1 MKFVI
6 SLYGG
11 NVAVGRFLLEVFYMT
26 NLTKKQKNRRLAE
39 SALMLALS
47 TILSELAVFSLPFG
61 GSVTLFSQVPII
73 LISYRYGVKW
83 GLTTGLA
90 MSIIQL
96 IFGIQ
101 NFSYV
106 SGMTAF
112 LILAFCDYL
121 IAFSA
126 LGLGGMFKGKIKNDI
141 LAISLGGVVV
151 SVIRFI
157 CHFISGATIWKEYAE
172 GAPVLEY
179 SLKYNASYMLPEL
192 IITVVGLVILAGI
205 FDLNSI
211 ELKTKIKKK
220 GKE

>member
-1 MKFVI
+1 
-6 SLYGG
+6 
-11 NVAVGRFLLEVFYMT
+11 MT

-126 LGLGGMFKGKIKNDI
+126 LGLGGMFKGRIKNDI

-179 SLKYNASYMLPEL
+179 SLTYNASYMLPEL

-220 GKE
+220 QK

>member
-1 MKFVI
+1 
-6 SLYGG
+6 
-11 NVAVGRFLLEVFYMT
+11 MT
-26 NLTKKQKNRRLAE
+26 SLTKKQKNRRLAE

-179 SLKYNASYMLPEL
+179 SFTYNASYMLPEL

-220 GKE
+220 QK

>member
-1 MKFVI
+1 
-6 SLYGG
+6 
-11 NVAVGRFLLEVFYMT
+11 MT

-39 SALMLALS
+39 SALMLALA

-61 GSVTLFSQVPII
+61 GSVTLFSQVPVI

-90 MSIIQL
+90 LSLIQL

-106 SGMTAF
+106 SGISAF
-112 LILAFCDYL
+112 MILAFCDYI

-126 LGLGGMFKGKIKNDI
+126 LGLGGMFKYKIKNDV
-141 LAISLGGVVV
+141 LAISLGGVLVT
-151 SVIRFI
+151 VIRFI

-179 SLKYNASYMLPEL
+179 SFNYNASYMVPEL
-192 IITVVGLVILAGI
+192 IITVIGLVVIAGV
-205 FDLNSI
+205 FDLNSL

-220 GKE
+220 N

>member
-1 MKFVI
+1 
-6 SLYGG
+6 
-11 NVAVGRFLLEVFYMT
+11 MT

-106 SGMTAF
+106 SGMVAF

-179 SLKYNASYMLPEL
+179 SLTYNASYMLPEL

-211 ELKTKIKKK
+211 ELKTKIKRKNK
-220 GKE
+220 NKSK

>member
-1 MKFVI
+1 
-6 SLYGG
+6 
-11 NVAVGRFLLEVFYMT
+11 MT

-121 IAFSA
+121 IAFTA

-179 SLKYNASYMLPEL
+179 SLTYNASYMLPEL

-211 ELKTKIKKK
+211 ELKTKIKRKNK
-220 GKE
+220 NKSE

>member
-1 MKFVI
+1 
-6 SLYGG
+6 
-11 NVAVGRFLLEVFYMT
+11 MT
-26 NLTKKQKNRRLAE
+26 NLTKKEKNRRLAE
-39 SALMLALS
+39 SALMLALA

-61 GSVTLFSQVPII
+61 GSVTLFSQVPVI

-90 MSIIQL
+90 LSLIQL

-106 SGMTAF
+106 SGISAF
-112 LILAFCDYL
+112 MILAFCDYI

-126 LGLGGMFKGKIKNDI
+126 LGLGGMFKYKIKNDV
-141 LAISLGGVVV
+141 LAISLGGVLVT
-151 SVIRFI
+151 VIRFI

-179 SLKYNASYMLPEL
+179 SFNYNASYMVPEL
-192 IITVVGLVILAGI
+192 IITVIGLVVIAGV
-205 FDLNSI
+205 FDLNSL

-220 GKE
+220 N

>member
-1 MKFVI
+1 
-6 SLYGG
+6 
-11 NVAVGRFLLEVFYMT
+11 MT

-106 SGMTAF
+106 SGMVAF

-141 LAISLGGVVV
+141 LAISLGGIVV

-179 SLKYNASYMLPEL
+179 SFTYNASYMLPEL

-220 GKE
+220 QK

>member
-1 MKFVI
+1 
-6 SLYGG
+6 
-11 NVAVGRFLLEVFYMT
+11 MT

-47 TILSELAVFSLPFG
+47 TILAELAVISLPFG

-73 LISYRYGVKW
+73 LIAYRYGVKW
-83 GLTTGLA
+83 GITTGLA
-90 MSIIQL
+90 MSLIQL

-106 SGMTAF
+106 SGIGAF
-112 LILAFCDYL
+112 LILGFCDYI

-126 LGLGGMFKGKIKNDI
+126 LGLGGMFKNKIKNDT
-141 LAISLGGVVV
+141 ISIAVGGVVV

-157 CHFISGATIWKEYAE
+157 CHFISGATIWKDYAE

-179 SLKYNASYMLPEL
+179 SFKYNASYMLPEL
-192 IITVVGLVILAGI
+192 IITVVGLVVVSGV

-211 ELKTKIKKK
+211 ELKTKLKKK
-220 GKE
+220 QK

>member
-1 MKFVI
+1 
-6 SLYGG
+6 
-11 NVAVGRFLLEVFYMT
+11 
-26 NLTKKQKNRRLAE
+26 
-39 SALMLALS
+39 MLALA

-61 GSVTLFSQVPII
+61 GSVTLFSQVPVI

-90 MSIIQL
+90 LSLIQL

-106 SGMTAF
+106 SGISAF
-112 LILAFCDYL
+112 MILAFCDYI

-126 LGLGGMFKGKIKNDI
+126 LGLGGMFKYKIKNDV
-141 LAISLGGVVV
+141 LAISLGGVLVT
-151 SVIRFI
+151 VIRFI

-179 SLKYNASYMLPEL
+179 SFNYNASYMVPEL
-192 IITVVGLVILAGI
+192 IITVIGLVVIAGV
-205 FDLNSI
+205 FDLNSL

-220 GKE
+220 N

>member
-1 MKFVI
+1 
-6 SLYGG
+6 
-11 NVAVGRFLLEVFYMT
+11 
-26 NLTKKQKNRRLAE
+26 
-39 SALMLALS
+39 MLALS
-47 TILSELAVFSLPFG
+47 TILAELAVFSLPFG
-61 GSVTLFSQVPII
+61 GSVTLFSQVPVI
-73 LISYRYGVKW
+73 LVSYRYGVKW

-106 SGMTAF
+106 SGMAAF
-112 LILAFCDYL
+112 LILALCDYL

-151 SVIRFI
+151 TVIRFI

-179 SLKYNASYMLPEL
+179 SFTYNASYMLPEL

-220 GKE
+220 QK

>member
-1 MKFVI
+1 
-6 SLYGG
+6 
-11 NVAVGRFLLEVFYMT
+11 MT
-26 NLTKKQKNRRLAE
+26 NLTKKEKNRRLAE

-47 TILSELAVFSLPFG
+47 TILAELAVFSLPFG
-61 GSVTLFSQVPII
+61 GSVTLFSQVPVI
-73 LISYRYGVKW
+73 LVSYRYGVKW

-106 SGMTAF
+106 SGMAAF
-112 LILAFCDYL
+112 LILALCDYL

-151 SVIRFI
+151 TVIRFI

-179 SLKYNASYMLPEL
+179 SFTYNASYMLPEL

-220 GKE
+220 QK

>member
-1 MKFVI
+1 
-6 SLYGG
+6 
-11 NVAVGRFLLEVFYMT
+11 MT

-47 TILSELAVFSLPFG
+47 TILAELAVFSLPFG
-61 GSVTLFSQVPII
+61 GSVTLFSQVPVI
-73 LISYRYGVKW
+73 LVSYRYGVKW

-106 SGMTAF
+106 SGMAAF
-112 LILAFCDYL
+112 LILALCDYL

-126 LGLGGMFKGKIKNDI
+126 LGLGGMFKGEIKNDI

-151 SVIRFI
+151 TVIRFI

-179 SLKYNASYMLPEL
+179 SFTYNASYMLPEL

-220 GKE
+220 QK

>member
-1 MKFVI
+1 
-6 SLYGG
+6 
-11 NVAVGRFLLEVFYMT
+11 MT

-39 SALMLALS
+39 SALMLALA

-73 LISYRYGVKW
+73 LVSYRYGVKW

-112 LILAFCDYL
+112 LILALCDYL

-126 LGLGGMFKGKIKNDI
+126 LGLGGMFKFKIKNDI

-151 SVIRFI
+151 TVIRFI

-179 SLKYNASYMLPEL
+179 SFTYNASYMLPEL

-211 ELKTKIKKK
+211 ELKTKINKKS
-220 GKE
+220 